1 MDGAYFLPVVDYIV
15 TMASGSPQ
23 GAKRLRSDD
32 DSDACF
38 TSLVEWVRGAGGMVH
53 PAVTM
58 VPSSRELQVVERIEY
73 GTIVLQIPSK
83 CLVTEGTIRSK
94 NPFWMDSIVGESTN
108 KDPLDHSTQDI
119 ELALFLAGQTDG
131 GDFFWSAYLDSL
143 PESSAFD
150 ALPRR
155 WTSQQ
160 LELLTGSPLLRRIEK
175 AREGVLKD
183 YQAAKD
189 LWKEKH
195 ADSDDVDFPSLQAFS
210 DRMAAVSSRAF
221 EGMKGFEEFGGKE
234 GDTTMIPLLDLCNH
248 HRGHNV
254 RKNLSYRYEQEQG
267 AIVVRAA
274 EAVHAGDVLRIT
286 YGAQGNAQLLL
297 NYGFCIPNNHEP
309 DGSSN
314 DVLEFFP
321 STLAADKDTV
331 VSLRAGPKSY
341 SYGGLT
347 NALDHFCTSR
357 ESEGL
362 ENNDEEDGG
371 PDDMEAFLDGCE
383 DDEEEDEEVD
393 WENDTGD
400 DDDDE
405 GEEGLKAEVEAL
417 EKFRAALEV
426 AREAYTFKE
435 VDLNQTLAA
444 ADWSPRYYAAILV
457 KTEIR
462 TILFFLRAIECI
474 KKKLQKTKYSS
485 ATDSNTTKLEDD
497 ALIQSQVEELS
508 DAYVQIR
515 HSGMF

>member
-1 MDGAYFLPVVDYIV
+1 MSD
-15 TMASGSPQ
+15 SPP
-23 GAKRLRSDD
+23 GAKRLRSEAN
-32 DSDACF
+32 SDTACF

-53 PAVTM
+53 SAVTM
-58 VPSSRELQVVERIEY
+58 VSSSRELQVVERIEQ

-83 CLVTEGTIRSK
+83 CLVTEGTIRSQ
-94 NPFWMDSIVGESTN
+94 NPFRMDSVVGESAN

-119 ELALFLAGQTDG
+119 ELALFLAGQTDA

-160 LELLTGSPLLRRIEK
+160 LELLTGSPLLRRIQK
-175 AREGVLKD
+175 AKEGILND
-183 YQAAKD
+183 YEAAKVS
-189 LWKEKH
+189 WKEKH
-195 ADSDDVDFPSLQAFS
+195 ADSDDINFPSLQAFS

-274 EAVHAGDVLRIT
+274 ENVHAGDVLRIT

-297 NYGFCIPNNHEP
+297 NYGFSIPNNLEP

-321 STLAADKDTV
+321 STLAADKENV
-331 VSLRAGPKSY
+331 VALRAGPKSY

-347 NALDHFCTSR
+347 KALDHFCTSR

-362 ENNDEEDGG
+362 GNNDDDDEDGG
-371 PDDMEAFLDGCE
+371 PDDMEAFLDEC
-383 DDEEEDEEVD
+383 EEDEDEDEDID
-393 WENDTGD
+393 WENDTEG

-405 GEEGLKAEVEAL
+405 GEEGLKAELEAL

-426 AREAYTFKE
+426 AREAYTFK
-435 VDLNQTLAA
+435 VNDLNQTLAVA
-444 ADWSPRYYAAILV
+444 EWSPRYYAAILV
-457 KTEIR
+457 QTEIR
-462 TILFFLRAIECI
+462 TIIFFLRAIESI
-474 KKKLQKTKYSS
+474 KKKLQKTKYAS
-485 ATDSNTTKLEDD
+485 ANDGDTTKPEDD
-497 ALIQSQVEELS
+497 ALIQGQVEELA

>member
-1 MDGAYFLPVVDYIV
+1 M
-15 TMASGSPQ
+15 SGSPP
-23 GAKRLRSDD
+23 GAKRLRRDE
-32 DSDACF
+32 DSDSF
-38 TSLVEWVRGAGGMVH
+38 TNLVEWVRGAGGVVH
-53 PAVTM
+53 PAVAM
-58 VPSSRELQVVERIEY
+58 VESSRELQVVERIEQ
-73 GTIVLQIPSK
+73 GTTVLTIPSQ
-83 CLVTEGTIRSK
+83 CLVTEGTIRSQ
-94 NPFWMDSIVGESTN
+94 NPFRMDSGEGEN
-108 KDPLDHSTQDI
+108 KDTDRLDHSTQDI
-119 ELALFLAGQTDG
+119 ELALFLAGQTDA
-131 GDFFWSAYLDSL
+131 GDFFSAYLDSL
-143 PESSAFD
+143 PESSSFD

-160 LELLTGSPLLRRIEK
+160 LELLTGSPLLRRIQK
-175 AREGVLKD
+175 AREGILRD
-183 YQAAKD
+183 YQVAKVS
-189 LWKEKH
+189 WKEKH
-195 ADSDDVDFPSLQAFS
+195 ADSDDANFPSLQAFS

-248 HRGHNV
+248 HRGQHV
-254 RKNLSYRYEQEQG
+254 RKNLSYTYEQG

-274 EAVHAGDVLRIT
+274 ETVHAGDVLRIT

-297 NYGFCIPNNHEP
+297 NYGFCIPNNVEP

-321 STLAADKDTV
+321 MTLAADKDQV
-331 VSLRAGPKSY
+331 VNLRAGPKSY
-341 SYGGLT
+341 SYGGLVT
-347 NALDHFCTSR
+347 ALDHFCTAQ

-362 ENNDEEDGG
+362 GNDHDEDGG

-383 DDEEEDEEVD
+383 EDEDQDID
-393 WENDTGD
+393 WGNDAVGD

-405 GEEGLKAEVEAL
+405 GVESSDEEGLKEEVEAL

-435 VDLNQTLAA
+435 VDLNQTVAA
-444 ADWSPRYYAAILV
+444 AEWSPRYYAAILV
-457 KTEIR
+457 QAEIR

-474 KKKLQKTKYSS
+474 KKKLQKTKYSF
-485 ATDSNTTKLEDD
+485 TNYGNTTKPVDD
-497 ALIQSQVEELS
+497 ALIQGQVEELS